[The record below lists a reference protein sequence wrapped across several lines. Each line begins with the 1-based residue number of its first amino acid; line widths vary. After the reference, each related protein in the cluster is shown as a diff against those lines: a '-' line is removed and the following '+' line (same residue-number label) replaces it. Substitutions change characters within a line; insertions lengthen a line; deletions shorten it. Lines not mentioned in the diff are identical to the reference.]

1 MRNKILL
8 HTAGLVL
15 ASITLL
21 SYNDNPPN
29 GRTGAPFDGHC
40 NNCHTTNNPN
50 GYNGTAEILGLP
62 DTIQPNTTYPLQLKA
77 TPTAGNPIKA
87 GFQLVVVD
95 KNQHNAGHLTATDP
109 DTDTDTEPS
118 SGREYLEHRG
128 AKYFGGMPITWS
140 FDWTSPPAP
149 LPNDIQFYYMVIF
162 CNGGGDFGDR
172 PIAFNTLVKST
183 VNTNEVEAQASSFH
197 VFPNPA
203 SDHFRLGYSA
213 EPPVAVHLIQW
224 DGKLVRSF
232 HAAES
237 SGAMQITDVPAGAY
251 FVKIETHSG
260 NFALLRLVKMK

>member
-1 MRNKILL
+1 MRNKTLL

-40 NNCHTTNNPN
+40 NDCHTKDNPN

-62 DTIQPNTTYPLQLKA
+62 DTLQPNTTYPLQLKA
-77 TPTAGNPIKA
+77 TPTAGSPIKA
-87 GFQLVVVD
+87 GFQLVVVGQNND
-95 KNQHNAGHLTATDP
+95 NTGNLTATDP
-109 DTDTDTEPS
+109 DTDTEFS
-118 SGREYLEHRG
+118 SAGREYLEHRG

-140 FDWTSPPAP
+140 FDWTSPPSP
-149 LPNDIQFYYMVIF
+149 LPSNVQFYYIVNF

-172 PIAFNTLVKST
+172 PIAFNTLIKST
-183 VNTNEVEAQASSFH
+183 VGTYEMEPLASSFQI
-197 VFPNPA
+197 FPNPA

-232 HAAES
+232 DAIES
-237 SGAMQITDVPAGAY
+237 SGAMQIADVPAGAY
-251 FVKIETHSG
+251 FVKIETRAG
-260 NFALLRLVKMK
+260 NFASSRLVKME